1 MGLMSAFEYSP
12 VNLSE
17 IERTLSADRLRPYR
31 ESVGGDDEAAIRLY
45 EQNTLLA
52 ESLYSVLQGLEIPLR
67 NTIHA
72 QLASDYG
79 RAEWYDTLKLEPEQ
93 SAMLRKAKDSL
104 VKEGKLLDA
113 GRVVAELSF
122 GFWTGLTGPKYD
134 VLWRDHL
141 VKIFPRRP
149 VQRVEVQTRLNS
161 IRKLRN
167 RIAHHEPILF
177 SGRLQKYVNQIFDTI
192 SWMSPVTAR
201 WVRSNSSFD
210 DRFATYR
217 RIFPL
222 LGGGRP

>member
-1 MGLMSAFEYSP
+1 LPAFEYSAA
-12 VNLSE
+12 NLSE
-17 IERTLSADRLRPYR
+17 IEKALSADRLQPYQA
-31 ESVGGDDEAAIRLY
+31 SVGWNTELAVRLY

-52 ESLYSVLQGLEIPLR
+52 ESLYSVLQGLEVALR

-93 SAMLRKAKDSL
+93 NVMLRKAKDIL
-104 VKEGKLLDA
+104 TKEGKPLDA

-122 GFWTGLTGPKYD
+122 GFWTGLTGPRYD
-134 VLWRDHL
+134 VLWRNHL

-149 VQRVEVQTRLNS
+149 VQRAHVQTRLNS

-167 RIAHHEPILF
+167 RVAHYEPIL
-177 SGRLQKYVNQIFDTI
+177 SRPLQKDVNQIFDTI

-201 WVRSNSSFD
+201 WVRSNSSFEA
-210 DRFATYR
+210 RFAIYKA
-217 RIFPL
+217 IFPAIA
-222 LGGGRP
+222 GKRP

>member
-1 MGLMSAFEYSP
+1 MPAFEYSP
-12 VNLSE
+12 ANLTE

-31 ESVGGDDEAAIRLY
+31 ASVVGDGELAIRLY

-52 ESLYSVLQGLEIPLR
+52 ESLYSVLQGLEVSLR

-72 QLASDYG
+72 QLALDYG
-79 RAEWYDTLKLEPEQ
+79 RTEWYDTLKLEPEQ
-93 SAMLRKAKDSL
+93 SAMLRKAKDNL
-104 VKEGKLLDA
+104 VKEGKPLDA

-210 DRFATYR
+210 ERFATYR

-222 LGGGRP
+222 IGGGRP

>member
-1 MGLMSAFEYSP
+1 MPAFEYSA

-17 IERTLSADRLRPYR
+17 IERTLSTDRLSPYQI
-31 ESVGGDDEAAIRLY
+31 SVGGSSELAVRLY

-52 ESLYSVLQGLEIPLR
+52 ESLYGVLQGLEVSLR
-67 NTIHA
+67 NTMHA
-72 QLASDYG
+72 QLAGDYG
-79 RAEWYDTLKLEPEQ
+79 RADWYDALKLEPEQ
-93 SAMLRKAKDSL
+93 SAMLRKAKDIL
-104 VKEGKLLDA
+104 AKEGKSLDA

-192 SWMSPVTAR
+192 SWMSPITAR

-210 DRFATYR
+210 ERFATYR
-217 RIFPL
+217 TIFPL
-222 LGGGRP
+222 IGDGRP